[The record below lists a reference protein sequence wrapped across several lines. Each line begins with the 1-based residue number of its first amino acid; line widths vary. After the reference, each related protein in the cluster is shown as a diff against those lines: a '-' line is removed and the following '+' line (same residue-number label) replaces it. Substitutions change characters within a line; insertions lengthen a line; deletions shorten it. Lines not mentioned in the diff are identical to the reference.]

1 MPSDRNDEYE
11 DATTGKVRRDETID
25 FGDEFGVV
33 KFADGDDTGP
43 AITISDG
50 DTERLPHW
58 SDAPTGEVPRSLQ
71 GDAPPGDVSRPTQ
84 RPRVDLTGGARRQP
98 VVTTPPPVS
107 RQAPTGRIV
116 IGSDPTG
123 ETERRSR
130 EARTAAR
137 ERTDGQSRPT
147 SRGDIARDVSRE
159 LQRDAARDVPRGGQR
174 PAPVRRT
181 RPSRADSGNRPRP
194 ARRGSSR
201 DMNAAVLVGGVLAVL
216 FIAAILV
223 GPPVVV
229 ALIVVVL
236 AIAALEFFTHV
247 SSRSL
252 TPPMAIAVVACV
264 AAPLAAYW
272 VAHLALPLVIT
283 FTLIAGSITLLG
295 ARDGDANPIANLG
308 VLLLG
313 VVYVGVLGS
322 YGALIARMSTLTPAL
337 PNIGTDTL
345 FLAVIAV
352 AVNDIAAYF
361 VGSAIGRTPLSA
373 RISPN
378 KTVEGLIGGTIG
390 TFVAVV
396 LIGLNS
402 STWNG
407 IGEQILFA
415 LVVAVMAPLGDLTE
429 SMIKRNLD
437 VKDFGTLLKGHGG
450 VLDRF
455 DGLLFVLPSVYYL
468 TVVLAPWS
476 S

>member
-1 MPSDRNDEYE
+1 
-11 DATTGKVRRDETID
+11 
-25 FGDEFGVV
+25 
-33 KFADGDDTGP
+33 
-43 AITISDG
+43 
-50 DTERLPHW
+50 
-58 SDAPTGEVPRSLQ
+58 
-71 GDAPPGDVSRPTQ
+71 
-84 RPRVDLTGGARRQP
+84 
-98 VVTTPPPVS
+98 
-107 RQAPTGRIV
+107 
-116 IGSDPTG
+116 
-123 ETERRSR
+123 
-130 EARTAAR
+130 
-137 ERTDGQSRPT
+137 
-147 SRGDIARDVSRE
+147 
-159 LQRDAARDVPRGGQR
+159 
-174 PAPVRRT
+174 
-181 RPSRADSGNRPRP
+181 
-194 ARRGSSR
+194 
-201 DMNAAVLVGGVLAVL
+201 MNAAVLVGGVLAVL

-223 GPPVVV
+223 GPPLVM

-236 AIAALEFFTHV
+236 AVASLEFFTHV

-252 TPPMAIAVVACV
+252 TPPLAIAVVACV

-322 YGALIARMSTLTPAL
+322 YAALIVRMSTLTPAL

-345 FLAVIAV
+345 LLAVVAV

-361 VGSAIGRTPLSA
+361 VGSAIGRTPLSE

-396 LIGLNS
+396 LVGLNS
-402 STWNG
+402 TTWNG

>member
-1 MPSDRNDEYE
+1 MPSDRNDDYD
-11 DATTGKVRRDETID
+11 DATTGKMRRDDTID

-43 AITISDG
+43 AISISDG

-71 GDAPPGDVSRPTQ
+71 SDPSPDDSRPAQ

-107 RQAPTGRIV
+107 RQSPTGRIV

-123 ETERRSR
+123 DTERRSR
-130 EARTAAR
+130 ESRAATR
-137 ERTDGQSRPT
+137 DRTDGQSRPT
-147 SRGDIARDVSRE
+147 GRGDATRDVSRGTE
-159 LQRDAARDVPRGGQR
+159 RR
-174 PAPVRRT
+174 PAPVRRA
-181 RPSRADSGNRPRP
+181 RPARGDSGTQPRP
-194 ARRGSSR
+194 APRSASR
-201 DMNAAVLVGGVLAVL
+201 DMNAAVLVGGVLAAL
-216 FIAAILV
+216 FVASIFV
-223 GPPVVV
+223 GPAAVI
-229 ALIVVVL
+229 ALVVVVL
-236 AIAALEFFTHV
+236 AVAALEFFTHV

-252 TPPMAIAVVACV
+252 TPPLAVGVVACV

-283 FTLIAGSITLLG
+283 FTLIAGSIVLLG

-313 VVYVGVLGS
+313 VVYIGVLGS
-322 YGALIARMSTLTPAL
+322 FAALIVRMSTLTPAL

-345 FLAVIAV
+345 LLAVVAV
-352 AVNDIAAYF
+352 AANDIAAYF
-361 VGSAIGRTPLSA
+361 VGSAIGRTPLSQ

-396 LIGLNS
+396 LVGLNS
-402 STWNG
+402 ATWNG
-407 IGEQILFA
+407 IGEQLLFA
-415 LVVAVMAPLGDLTE
+415 IVVSIMAPLGDLTE
-429 SMIKRNLD
+429 SMLKRNLD

>member
-1 MPSDRNDEYE
+1 MPSDRNDEYD
-11 DATTGKVRRDETID
+11 DATTGEVRRDDTLD

-71 GDAPPGDVSRPTQ
+71 SESSTRDDSRPAQ

-107 RQAPTGRIV
+107 RQSPTGRIV

-130 EARTAAR
+130 EARAASR

-147 SRGDIARDVSRE
+147 ARGDVSRDVSRE
-159 LQRDAARDVPRGGQR
+159 VPRTAQR
-174 PAPVRRT
+174 PAPVRRARPT
-181 RPSRADSGNRPRP
+181 RSDSGTQPRP
-194 ARRGSSR
+194 APRSSSR

-216 FIAAILV
+216 FIAAIFV
-223 GPPVVV
+223 GPPLVM

-236 AIAALEFFTHV
+236 AVAALEFFTHV

-252 TPPMAIAVVACV
+252 TPPLAIAVVACV

-272 VAHLALPLVIT
+272 VAHLAVPLVIT

-322 YGALIARMSTLTPAL
+322 YAALIVRMSTLTPAL

-345 FLAVIAV
+345 FLAVVAV

-361 VGSAIGRTPLSA
+361 VGSAIGRTPLSE

-390 TFVAVV
+390 TFVVVV
-396 LIGLNS
+396 LVGLNS

-407 IGEQILFA
+407 IGEQLLFA

>member
-1 MPSDRNDEYE
+1 MPSDRNDEYD
-11 DATTGKVRRDETID
+11 DATTGEVRRDDTLD

-71 GDAPPGDVSRPTQ
+71 SEPSTRDDSRPTQ

-130 EARTAAR
+130 EARAASR

-147 SRGDIARDVSRE
+147 SRSDVSRDVSR
-159 LQRDAARDVPRGGQR
+159 DVPRTAQR
-174 PAPVRRT
+174 PAPVRRA
-181 RPSRADSGNRPRP
+181 RPARGDSGTQPRP
-194 ARRGSSR
+194 APRSSPR

-223 GPPVVV
+223 GPPLVM

-236 AIAALEFFTHV
+236 AVASLEFFTHV

-252 TPPMAIAVVACV
+252 TPPLAIAVVACV

-313 VVYVGVLGS
+313 VVYVGMLGS
-322 YGALIARMSTLTPAL
+322 YAALIVRMSTLTPAL

-345 FLAVIAV
+345 LLAVVAV
-352 AVNDIAAYF
+352 ALNDIAAYF
-361 VGSAIGRTPLSA
+361 VGSAIGRTPLSE

-396 LIGLNS
+396 LVGLNS
-402 STWNG
+402 TTWNG
-407 IGEQILFA
+407 IGEQLLFA
-415 LVVAVMAPLGDLTE
+415 LVVSVMAPLGDLTE

>member
-1 MPSDRNDEYE
+1 MPSDRNDDYD
-11 DATTGKVRRDETID
+11 DATTGKVRRDDSLD

-33 KFADGDDTGP
+33 RFADGDDTGP
-43 AITISDG
+43 AISVSEG

-71 GDAPPGDVSRPTQ
+71 SDPSRDDSRPAQ
-84 RPRVDLTGGARRQP
+84 RPRVDLTGGTRRQP
-98 VVTTPPPVS
+98 VTTTPPPVS
-107 RQAPTGRIV
+107 RQSPTGRIV

-123 ETERRSR
+123 GTERRSR
-130 EARTAAR
+130 ESRAAAAD
-137 ERTDGQSRPT
+137 RTDGQSRPT
-147 SRGDIARDVSRE
+147 LRGDAS
-159 LQRDAARDVPRGGQR
+159 RDVPRGSDRR
-174 PAPVRRT
+174 PAPVRRS
-181 RPSRADSGNRPRP
+181 RPARGDSGTQPRP
-194 ARRGSSR
+194 APRGPSR

-216 FIAAILV
+216 FVASIFV
-223 GPPVVV
+223 GPAAVM

-236 AIAALEFFTHV
+236 AVASLEFFTHV

-252 TPPMAIAVVACV
+252 TPPLAIGVVACV

-283 FTLIAGSITLLG
+283 FTLIGGSIVLLG

-313 VVYVGVLGS
+313 VVYIGVLGS
-322 YGALIARMSTLTPAL
+322 FAALIVRMSTLTPAL

-345 FLAVIAV
+345 LLAVVAV
-352 AVNDIAAYF
+352 AANDIAAYF
-361 VGSAIGRTPLSA
+361 VGSAIGRTPLSQ

-396 LIGLNS
+396 LVGLNS
-402 STWNG
+402 ATWNG
-407 IGEQILFA
+407 IGEQLLFA
-415 LVVAVMAPLGDLTE
+415 LVVSIMAPLGDLTE
-429 SMIKRNLD
+429 SMLKRNLD

>member
-1 MPSDRNDEYE
+1 MPSDRNDEYD
-11 DATTGKVRRDETID
+11 DATTGEVRRDDTLD

-71 GDAPPGDVSRPTQ
+71 SESPTRDDSRPAQ

-107 RQAPTGRIV
+107 RQTPTGRIV

-130 EARTAAR
+130 EARAASR

-147 SRGDIARDVSRE
+147 ARGDVSRDVSR
-159 LQRDAARDVPRGGQR
+159 DAPRTAQR
-174 PAPVRRT
+174 PAPVRRA
-181 RPSRADSGNRPRP
+181 RPPRGDSGTQPRP
-194 ARRGSSR
+194 APRSSSR

-223 GPPVVV
+223 GPPLVM

-236 AIAALEFFTHV
+236 AVASLEFFTHV

-252 TPPMAIAVVACV
+252 TPPLAIAVVACV

-322 YGALIARMSTLTPAL
+322 YAALIVRMSTLTPAL

-345 FLAVIAV
+345 LLAVVAV

-361 VGSAIGRTPLSA
+361 VGSAIGRTPLSE

-396 LIGLNS
+396 LVGLNS
-402 STWNG
+402 TTWNG